1 MDGFGKKSY
10 DNMIESINNS
20 RTAMLA
26 NVIYGLGIDGIG
38 LAGARLIC
46 RYFEDD
52 AYKVINATKDELLLI
67 DGIGEVLADSYVKYF
82 SDEKNRKEFEL
93 LLKELHLV
101 KEERNTNSPVSGKTF
116 VITGSLNHYANR
128 DELKA
133 VIEQNGGK
141 TTGSVSAKTDYL
153 INNDLTSNSS
163 KNKKAKELGIPVI
176 SEDDFIKFLE

>member
-1 MDGFGKKSY
+1 M
-10 DNMIESINNS
+10 
-20 RTAMLA
+20 
-26 NVIYGLGIDGIG
+26 
-38 LAGARLIC
+38 
-46 RYFEDD
+46 
-52 AYKVINATKDELLLI
+52 I

-141 TTGSVSAKTDYL
+141 TTGHGGSVLLLPRFPSL
-153 INNDLTSNSS
+153 
-163 KNKKAKELGIPVI
+163 PR
-176 SEDDFIKFLE
+176 